1 MNDLLRFN
9 MTAWTSLKVHWTNP
23 INDFIPV
30 RPSMTE
36 TTALGA
42 AMAAGNAE
50 GVGVWNLGKLDLNMI
65 TFDNFTPKIAE
76 EG

>member
-1 MNDLLRFN
+1 
-9 MTAWTSLKVHWTNP
+9 
-23 INDFIPV
+23 
-30 RPSMTE
+30 MTE